1 MANMDDKSEGE
12 VAQVQTP
19 PEDYATVVVEE
30 KAWRPR
36 RQEYLIMTSLSL
48 ISLMVALDAS
58 ILVPALPVRFF
69 PSYLPFRYP
78 GNPSVVSIDESYTR
92 TQL

>member
-1 MANMDDKSEGE
+1 MDDKSEGK

-58 ILVPALPVRFF
+58 ILVPALPVR
-69 PSYLPFRYP
+69 SSHLISLSDTLTIR
-78 GNPSVVSIDESYTR
+78 VVSIDESYTR
-92 TQL
+92 TQR